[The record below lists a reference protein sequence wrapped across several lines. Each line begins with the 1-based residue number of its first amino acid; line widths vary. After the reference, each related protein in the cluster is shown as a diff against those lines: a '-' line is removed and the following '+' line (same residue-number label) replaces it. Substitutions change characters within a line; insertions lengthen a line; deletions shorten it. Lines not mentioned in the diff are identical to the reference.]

1 MCLFLFKY
9 TSGKHDWTVF
19 YLFCTCDAC
28 LSSPSSAVVV
38 LVHFWCTVI
47 SLYKLLFS
55 TVYSLPLH
63 ITASN
68 EHDMIW
74 TVLERLIVNTSNSMP
89 ETFKWFTSSHLLDI
103 DSAQCA
109 LLELADA
116 AKCSSYSL
124 QGIAVSL
131 LWQNPVINHGSS
143 YG

>member
-1 MCLFLFKY
+1 MVFVLECLLSMCLFLFKY

-74 TVLERLIVNTSNSMP
+74 TVLERLIVSIKAMFLFHTYPSPSGSFSKYLNQYTCNPIKRILCFLADTSNSMP
-89 ETFKWFTSSHLLDI
+89 ETF
-103 DSAQCA
+103 Q
-109 LLELADA
+109 
-116 AKCSSYSL
+116 
-124 QGIAVSL
+124 
-131 LWQNPVINHGSS
+131 
-143 YG
+143 